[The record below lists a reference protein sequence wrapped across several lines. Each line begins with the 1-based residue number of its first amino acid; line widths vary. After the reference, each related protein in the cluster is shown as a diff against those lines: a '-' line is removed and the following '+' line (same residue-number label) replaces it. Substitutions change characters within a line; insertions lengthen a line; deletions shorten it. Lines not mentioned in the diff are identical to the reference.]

1 MAPAGIAPPTGPAGP
16 TALEAHERVG
26 GHAATRQS
34 VLVRAVIASYTQP
47 TQIEIPIP
55 SFCASLARPGEASAV
70 HEDADTVQQV
80 IGLCRLRGVGRH
92 PFERHRSGDQV
103 IDLEG
108 QAGRDG
114 IERGRGGVQRLGGV

>member
-1 MAPAGIAPPTGPAGP
+1 MAGGRPAG
-16 TALEAHERVG
+16 G
-26 GHAATRQS
+26 GS
-34 VLVRAVIASYTQP
+34 VLGPQGAHHRHQP
-47 TQIEIPIP
+47 A

>member
-1 MAPAGIAPPTGPAGP
+1 LAPAGIAPPTGPAGP

-55 SFCASLARPGEASAV
+55 IDKYTQRVCFINTRTLFCFSNLSDE
-70 HEDADTVQQV
+70 HT
-80 IGLCRLRGVGRH
+80 
-92 PFERHRSGDQV
+92 
-103 IDLEG
+103 
-108 QAGRDG
+108 
-114 IERGRGGVQRLGGV
+114 